1 MGEHVETATESIGR
15 QLVRTGG
22 EYAISLVCLWAYFA
36 LQDPASWLRLELAEL
51 GDRARRLRA
60 RLEDRVIEWK
70 VERLTGSAT
79 YEPTKEKR
87 A

>member
-1 MGEHVETATESIGR
+1 MGEHVETASESIGR

-36 LQDPASWLRLELAEL
+36 LQDPASWLRLELGEL
-51 GDRARRLRA
+51 ADRARTVRA

-79 YEPTKEKR
+79 YEPKEKR